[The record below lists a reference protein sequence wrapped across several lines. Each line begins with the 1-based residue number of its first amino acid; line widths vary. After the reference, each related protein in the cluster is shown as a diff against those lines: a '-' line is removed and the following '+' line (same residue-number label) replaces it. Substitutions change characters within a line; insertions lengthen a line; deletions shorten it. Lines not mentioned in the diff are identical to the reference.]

1 MNATRKIEIF
11 SAGCPVCEQTI
22 ELVHRVVCPSCEVQ
36 VLDMRSPDVARRAEG
51 LGIRSVPAVVIDG
64 QLAGCCTDR
73 GPDEQTLR
81 SAGLG
86 KPL

>member
-1 MNATRKIEIF
+1 MNAKRKIEVF

-22 ELVHRVVCPSCEVQ
+22 ELVHRVACPSCEVQ